1 MAITAN
7 KLLGKKEKGGAL
19 AVRPTTSL
27 VSYKGI
33 DLSDIQKSESDSSE
47 KTLFSIQ
54 KKIILVDDL
63 LKGTFAE
70 KKKRQKDE
78 KTEKENEKRKKT
90 ESKIEDDA
98 TDSDDKEENKLK
110 MPRISFLDGIK
121 QFISNILL
129 GWLAFKLIKHL
140 PTITKFLK
148 PIAAIAGFFIK
159 FGGFLLSGLVTFID
173 WGYKAL
179 NATQEWIGDKFGDG
193 AAQKFESFMGNLT
206 KMFNG
211 IIILGM
217 GIAKMAMMGKKPKGP
232 KGPKGSKQPKS
243 KLRKSFE
250 KRWKKSKPGKFV
262 RNQKAKTLKLKR
274 KLNQSKKNFK
284 KNLSK
289 SFKKSSP
296 GKFLRNQKAKGIK
309 LKRSGSKITKN
320 LSKSLNKTKSKLSKN
335 LSKSLSKTKTS
346 LSKSAGK
353 VGKTISKSAGKVGK
367 TIGKSVGKVASKGA
381 TKLGGVLGKHA
392 SKIGKGMKG
401 VLPNMK
407 SMAKV
412 FKKVA
417 KGIKIPVIGPLIV
430 AGISILSGEG
440 IGRAAF
446 KGIGAALGGILGN
459 LIPIP
464 VVGMLIG
471 EGIGMF
477 VGDFLYE
484 GFLGKGF
491 GAAASKLGE
500 TLKGMVTGA
509 GKIGKAMMDWIF
521 GGGLLSLL
529 KSVGGGLMRFVKYLF
544 LGGLLMDIIKGAA
557 GAAKML
563 GQFIFGGGLFK
574 LLTFS
579 ATLPFKFGKW
589 IFFDAIPWVLE
600 KLGGAAMLLKEW
612 MQDGMGRF
620 VHNFPVFNLP
630 LMKFKILGI
639 GIDINWMLGKA
650 FGGLPWFQQWING
663 EGQLMHFPDFSMFIP
678 GLGLPFLIG
687 HTGKSL
693 FPGSFFENWPSGISS
708 GVNAIT
714 KAFGYKINEA
724 KERTKIEKERI
735 EKEKENNKEELKGN
749 GENILP
755 LDVNSVKK
763 KTDDVSMSASYE
775 DDSGEIIVV
784 EKGSQEEGDPET
796 KSKETL
802 TPIAVG
808 AGGGSDEMGDRLYK
822 GG

>member
-33 DLSDIQKSESDSSE
+33 DPSDIQKSESDSSE

-78 KTEKENEKRKKT
+78 KTEKENEKRKET

-110 MPRISFLDGIK
+110 MPRLSFLDGIK

-159 FGGFLLSGLVTFID
+159 FGGFLLNGLVTFID

-211 IIILGM
+211 IILLGM
-217 GIAKMAMMGKKPKGP
+217 GIAKMAMMGKKP

-367 TIGKSVGKVASKGA
+367 TLSKGLSKGA
-381 TKLGGVLGKHA
+381 GKLGGVLGKHA
-392 SKIGKGMKG
+392 SKLGKGMKG
-401 VLPNMK
+401 VLPNIK

-412 FKKVA
+412 FKKIA
-417 KGIKIPVIGPLIV
+417 KGIKIPIVGPLIV

-464 VVGMLIG
+464 VVGMLVG
-471 EGIGMF
+471 EGIGLF
-477 VGDFLYE
+477 VGDLLYE
-484 GFLGKGF
+484 GFLGKGW
-491 GAAASKLGE
+491 GAAGTKLKESLMGI
-500 TLKGMVTGA
+500 VTGA
-509 GKIGKAMMDWIF
+509 GKVGKAMIDWIF

-529 KSVGGGLMRFVKYLF
+529 KSVGGGLMRFAKYLF

-557 GAAKML
+557 GASKML
-563 GQFIFGGGLFK
+563 GEFIFGGGLFK

-579 ATLPFKFGKW
+579 ATLPFKFAKW
-589 IFFDAIPWVLE
+589 IFFDAIPWVFK
-600 KLGGAAMLLKEW
+600 KLGGAAKLLKEW
-612 MQDGMGRF
+612 MQDGMRRF
-620 VHNFPVFNLP
+620 VDNFPVFNLP

-724 KERTKIEKERI
+724 KERAK
-735 EKEKENNKEELKGN
+735 KEKENNKGN

-763 KTDDVSMSASYE
+763 KTDDVSMNASYE

-784 EKGSQEEGDPET
+784 EKGSQEEGTPET